1 MGKNDKNTKNNG
13 SSKSNIT
20 SISSKLKIHMTDQ
33 PTMTENDWSF
43 GGVIK
48 EYRNKAGLSQNS
60 LAEMMNTSRNTI
72 INWETDK
79 SRPDIDNIRE
89 LCLLLGIPLFE
100 LFNIPS
106 TEQPST
112 KEKTM
117 LSQFRKLSAVSQRII
132 TRMVNSMYEEET
144 DARDEYL
151 RSSYRILP
159 LEATAV
165 AAGTGCDFNDLP
177 AEPIFIKNNPY
188 SELADAIIR
197 VSGASMEPLYHDG
210 DFLYVVYTQEHTDG
224 DDVICTTADGAV
236 VKRAIDDKLIS
247 LNTKYPFG
255 EKHEDDHVRILG
267 RVIGIVSQNDIAV
280 GEDQS
285 NLEILQSKELREF
298 YKLHNK

>member
-1 MGKNDKNTKNNG
+1 MLKKYKLQISNN
-13 SSKSNIT
+13 S
-20 SISSKLKIHMTDQ
+20 
-33 PTMTENDWSF
+33 
-43 GGVIK
+43 
-48 EYRNKAGLSQNS
+48 YS
-60 LAEMMNTSRNTI
+60 LAEMMNASRNTI

-89 LCLLLGIPLFE
+89 LCMLLGIPLSE

-106 TEQPST
+106 AEHPTA

-117 LSQFRKLSAVSQRII
+117 LSQFRKLSTVSKRIV
-132 TRMVNSMYEEET
+132 TRMISSMYEEET

-188 SELADAIIR
+188 SELADSIIR

-210 DFLYVVYTQEHTDG
+210 DFLYVVYTQEHSDG

-236 VKRAIDDKLIS
+236 VKRAINDKLIS

-267 RVIGIVSQNDIAV
+267 KVIGIVSQNDIAV

>member
-1 MGKNDKNTKNNG
+1 MGKNDDNTKNSA
-13 SSKSNIT
+13 SSNNNIT
-20 SISSKLKIHMTDQ
+20 SINSKLKIHMTNQ
-33 PTMTENDWSF
+33 PSIKENDWSF

-48 EYRNKAGLSQNS
+48 DYRNKAGLSQSS
-60 LAEMMNTSRNTI
+60 LAEMMNASRNTI

-89 LCLLLGIPLFE
+89 LCMLLGIPLSE

-106 TEQPST
+106 AERPTA

-117 LSQFRKLSAVSQRII
+117 LSQFRKLSTVSKRIA
-132 TRMVNSMYEEET
+132 TRMISSMYEEET
-144 DARDEYL
+144 DARDKYL

-210 DFLYVVYTQEHTDG
+210 DFLYVVYTQEHSDG

-236 VKRAIDDKLIS
+236 VKRAINDKLIS

-267 RVIGIVSQNDIAV
+267 KVIGIVSQNDIAV